1 MNNLTNE
8 RLVTLAKGEYSPAEK
23 SEVRSMAS
31 EILSFRNCHEALKE
45 EAISIVGDATRK
57 DIGRAAKMCSV
68 TSVLRGLI
76 YELHGGAIISN
87 GCAAS
92 LLEELG

>member
-1 MNNLTNE
+1 MNNLNNDKLI
-8 RLVTLAKGEYSPAEK
+8 RYAKGWDGNISK
-23 SEVRSMAS
+23 SDIRSMAC

-45 EAISIVGDATRK
+45 EAVSIVGDATRK